1 MREIT
6 ITSAGD
12 KYDFGVPQ
20 GSTLVTIYFRMIR
33 TQQKERSVRDPGIF
47 RG

>member
-1 MREIT
+1 MLEIP
-6 ITSAGD
+6 ITSGD
-12 KYDFGVPQ
+12 KFNFGVPQ

-33 TQQKERSVRDPGIF
+33 TQQKKRSVRDPGIF